1 MESCSGFSLQ
11 LVQKCRQKKTSE
23 FGEMEVTNLLDIHTR
38 EELYRW
44 YQENHHKVNDFW
56 LRVNRAAK
64 DCPGV
69 VRYVDAVEVAL
80 CYGWID
86 STQKKID
93 EGKPVQHFTPRRKGS
108 NWCERNLIRCRR
120 LVQLG
125 EMTPA
130 GLAVAPDLDPSLFV
144 FEDWVLD
151 AIKADEGAWANY
163 LAFPENY
170 RRIRVDYIQHYRQ
183 TGRKEEAQNALQRFV
198 KDCSAGK
205 MLAGWDDLGRLLEI
219 RDVLLTSHIQL

>member
-80 CYGWID
+80 CFGWID

>member
-1 MESCSGFSLQ
+1 MD
-11 LVQKCRQKKTSE
+11 VI
-23 FGEMEVTNLLDIHTR
+23 NLLDIHTR
-38 EELYRW
+38 AELYRW
-44 YQENHHKVNDFW
+44 CQENHDKVSDFW
-56 LRVNRAAK
+56 LRVNRATE

-80 CYGWID
+80 CFGWID

-93 EGKPVQHFTPRRKGS
+93 DGKPVQHFTPRRKRS

-144 FEDWVLD
+144 FEDWVLN
-151 AIKADEGAWANY
+151 AIKADEMAWANY
-163 LAFPENY
+163 SLFPETY

-183 TGRKEEAQNALQRFV
+183 TGREEQAQKALRRFV
-198 KDCSAGK
+198 ADCRAGK
-205 MLAGWDDLGRLLEI
+205 MQSGWDDLGRL
-219 RDVLLTSHIQL
+219 Q